1 MTREEIINT
10 TNAFLIDEFEVE
22 PDDIILKKN
31 FHETLDLD
39 SLDYVDLVVVIQ
51 NNFGF
56 KLTAEDFKEVNTFD
70 DFYTMIETH
79 LHKYLQGN
87 KSHQQ

>member
-1 MTREEIINT
+1 MERSEIIEIING
-10 TNAFLIDEFEVE
+10 FLVDEFEVD
-22 PDDIILKKN
+22 PDDIILEEN
-31 FHETLDLD
+31 LHETLDLD

-56 KLTAEDFKEVNTFD
+56 KLTAEDFKGVDTFE

-79 LHKYLQGN
+79 LKKFTEEN
-87 KSHQQ
+87 A